1 MKPKITPTDVENV
14 MREDDFIVSKTDT
27 KGIITY
33 ANRTFL
39 EFAKYKEEELIGEN
53 HNIIRHPLMPRV
65 VFKLLWDTVQ
75 AGNEI
80 NAYVINLAKDGSFYW
95 VLANITPVTNNNG
108 ELVGY
113 YSVRRKPKRE
123 TVKIVEGLYSAMLQ
137 EEKKYEQQNKIKEGM
152 IASGNILGNLLNEK
166 GIPYD
171 EFILSI

>member
-1 MKPKITPTDVENV
+1 MLHRITPTDVENV

-39 EFAKYKEEELIGEN
+39 EFAKYKEEELIGVN

-95 VLANITPVTNNNG
+95 VLANITPVTNNKG

-123 TVKIVEGLYSAMLQ
+123 TIKIVEGLYAAMLQ

-152 IASGNILGNLLNEK
+152 VASGNILGNLLNEK
-166 GIPYD
+166 GMQYD
-171 EFILSI
+171 EFILAI